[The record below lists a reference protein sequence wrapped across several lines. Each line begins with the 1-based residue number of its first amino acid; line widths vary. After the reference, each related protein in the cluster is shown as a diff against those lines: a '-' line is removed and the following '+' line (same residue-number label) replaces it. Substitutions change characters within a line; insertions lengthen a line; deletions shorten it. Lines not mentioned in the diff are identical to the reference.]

1 MLFLASIDDILKK
14 FQSFPDTR
22 VLFAA
27 EQFCWPDT
35 KLASQYP
42 NIEVAN
48 PYLNSGG
55 FIGNIVAKDISFFFP
70 FQDYR

>member
-1 MLFLASIDDILKK
+1 MFLALVEEIIEK
-14 FQSFPDTR
+14 FKSFPDTR

-27 EQFCWPDT
+27 EQFCWPDS

-42 NIEVAN
+42 NTEVAN

-55 FIGNIVAKDISFFFP
+55 FIGKEKYILIV
-70 FQDYR
+70 